1 MGVWVGP
8 GVCGGWLYSMGGAE
22 GGGGAP
28 FTDISVYGSI
38 LTDPQSVRRTHPTKS
53 TTLLGVE
60 SPKKPNS
67 GI

>member
-22 GGGGAP
+22 GGGEAP

-38 LTDPQSVRRTHPTKS
+38 LTDPQSVRRTHPIS
-53 TTLLGVE
+53 I
-60 SPKKPNS
+60 S
-67 GI
+67 GIWAKCGTAD

>member
-38 LTDPQSVRRTHPTKS
+38 LTDPQSVRRTHPTILNNPPIS
-53 TTLLGVE
+53 
-60 SPKKPNS
+60 
-67 GI
+67 I